1 MRQSLQ
7 QIAVLVVCLLLF
19 AVAAPAA
26 ENADITLHFFWGEG
40 CPHCEKAKPFVA
52 DLARRYPL
60 LQVREYEVFQ
70 HPENLALLRQL
81 SVATGSEAQGVPTF
95 ILGERMF
102 SGFSPEIAGKLE
114 ERVAWCLERSRG
126 ADGAAPERG
135 GESIAVP
142 LIGTISVG
150 SLSLPV
156 FTLVVA
162 GLDSFNP
169 CAFFVLF
176 FLLSLMTHVHS
187 RSRMFLI
194 GGIYVFFSG
203 FIYFLFMAAWLNLFI
218 LVGNLPAITIAAG
231 ILAIVIAVIN
241 IKDFFW
247 FEQGVSLVIPE
258 QAKPKL
264 FERMREIIRVG
275 SLPAMIASTVTLAVA
290 ANTYELL
297 CTAGFPMVFTRVL
310 TLHKLPAGA
319 YYLYLALYNVIY
331 AVPLAVIVAA
341 FAITLGS
348 RKLSEWQG
356 RLLKLVSGSMML
368 CLGSVLL
375 IRPSIL
381 NSALSSCAILAAALL
396 GTWLV
401 VAISRRAA
409 PERFR

>member
-1 MRQSLQ
+1 MPRSLQ
-7 QIAVLVVCLLLF
+7 KIAALLFFLLLI
-19 AVAAPAA
+19 ATRAPAA
-26 ENADITLHFFWGEG
+26 EKPAVTLHFFWGEG

-52 DLARRYPL
+52 DLGRRYPR
-60 LQVREYEVFQ
+60 LQVRDYEVFQ

-81 SVATGSEAQGVPTF
+81 SAATGSEAKGVPTF

-102 SGFSPEIAGKLE
+102 SGFNAETAGKLE
-114 ERVAWCLERSRG
+114 ERVAWCLEPSRG
-126 ADGAAPERG
+126 ADGAPPGAG
-135 GESIAVP
+135 GESITVP
-142 LIGTISVG
+142 LIGTISAG

-156 FTLVVA
+156 FTLIIA

-187 RSRMFLI
+187 RSRMLLI

-218 LVGNLPAITIAAG
+218 LAGNLPFITIVAG
-231 ILAIVIAVIN
+231 ILAIVIAIIN

-275 SLPAMIASTVTLAVA
+275 SLPAMIASTVTLSVA

-310 TLHKLPAGA
+310 TLHKLPAGV
-319 YYLYLALYNVIY
+319 YYLYLALYNVVY
-331 AVPLAVIVAA
+331 AVPLAIIVAA

-375 IRPSIL
+375 IRPALL
-381 NSALSSCAILAAALL
+381 NSALLSCALLGAALL

-401 VAISRRAA
+401 VVISRRVA

>member
-1 MRQSLQ
+1 MCRSLQ
-7 QIAVLVVCLLLF
+7 KIAMLVLCLLLF

-26 ENADITLHFFWGEG
+26 EKADITLHFFWGEG

-81 SVATGSEAQGVPTF
+81 SVATGCEAQGVPTF

-102 SGFSPEIAGKLE
+102 SGFNPETAGKLE

-126 ADGAAPERG
+126 AGGTAPGAG
-135 GESIAVP
+135 NESISVP
-142 LIGTISVG
+142 LVGAISAD

-156 FTLVVA
+156 FTLIVA

-187 RSRMFLI
+187 RSRMLLI

-203 FIYFLFMAAWLNLFI
+203 FIYFLFMSAWLNLFI
-218 LVGNLPAITIAAG
+218 LVGNLPAITIVAG
-231 ILAIVIAVIN
+231 ILAIAIAVIN

-275 SLPAMIASTVTLAVA
+275 SLPAMVASTVTLSVA

-310 TLHKLPAGA
+310 TLHSLPAGV
-319 YYLYLALYNVIY
+319 YYLYLALYNVVY
-331 AVPLAVIVAA
+331 AVPLAVIVAV
-341 FAITLGS
+341 FAVTLGS

-375 IRPSIL
+375 IRPALL
-381 NSALSSCAILAAALL
+381 NSALLSCAILAAALL
-396 GTWLV
+396 GTWLIV
-401 VAISRRAA
+401 TISRRAA

>member
-1 MRQSLQ
+1 MCRSLRK
-7 QIAVLVVCLLLF
+7 IATLVLCLLLF
-19 AVAAPAA
+19 AVVASAA
-26 ENADITLHFFWGEG
+26 ESPVVTLHFFWGEG

-52 DLARRYPL
+52 DLGRRYPR

-81 SVATGSEAQGVPTF
+81 STATGSEAKGVPTF

-102 SGFSPEIAGKLE
+102 SGFNAETAGKLE
-114 ERVAWCLERSRG
+114 ERVAWCLEPSRG
-126 ADGAAPERG
+126 ADGASPGAG
-135 GESIAVP
+135 GESITVP
-142 LIGTISVG
+142 LIGTISAG

-156 FTLVVA
+156 FTLIIA

-187 RSRMFLI
+187 RSRMLLI

-218 LVGNLPAITIAAG
+218 LAGNLPFITIVAG
-231 ILAIVIAVIN
+231 ILAMVIAIIN

-275 SLPAMIASTVTLAVA
+275 SLPAMIVSTVTLSVA

-310 TLHKLPAGA
+310 TLHKLPAGV
-319 YYLYLALYNVIY
+319 YYLYLALYNVVY
-331 AVPLAVIVAA
+331 AVPLAIIVAA

-375 IRPSIL
+375 IRPALL
-381 NSALSSCAILAAALL
+381 NSALLSCALLGAALL

-401 VAISRRAA
+401 VAISRRVA

>member
-1 MRQSLQ
+1 MCRSLQ
-7 QIAVLVVCLLLF
+7 KIATLVLCLLLF

-26 ENADITLHFFWGEG
+26 EKADITLHFFWGEG

-81 SVATGSEAQGVPTF
+81 SVATGSEAKGVPTF

-102 SGFSPEIAGKLE
+102 SGFNPETAGKLE

-126 ADGAAPERG
+126 AGGTAPGAG
-135 GESIAVP
+135 GESISVP
-142 LIGTISVG
+142 LIGSISAG
-150 SLSLPV
+150 SLSLPI
-156 FTLVVA
+156 FTLIVA

-218 LVGNLPAITIAAG
+218 LVGNLPVITIVAG
-231 ILAIVIAVIN
+231 ILAIVIAAIN

-275 SLPAMIASTVTLAVA
+275 SLPAMIASTVTLSVA

-310 TLHKLPAGA
+310 TLHSLPAGV

-331 AVPLAVIVAA
+331 AVPLAVIVAV
-341 FAITLGS
+341 FAVTLGS

-375 IRPSIL
+375 IRPALL
-381 NSALSSCAILAAALL
+381 NSALLSCAILAAALL